1 MGCAAKSV
9 HDQDCQSESQA
20 GSDAISRTRENQILL
35 LEKMDFVFTLPLM
48 QAKRSDHIQGNPG
61 FCTVQLNTGCNLFL
75 AYISSSSK
83 SIPAHL
89 CPWFDALNVLIE
101 CPVSDAWR

>member
-1 MGCAAKSV
+1 MRRRACMIKIARASHKLGV
-9 HDQDCQSESQA
+9 TP
-20 GSDAISRTRENQILL
+20 ISRTRENQILL

-48 QAKRSDHIQGNPG
+48 QAKRSDHLQGNPG
-61 FCTVQLNTGCNLFL
+61 FCTVQLDTGCNLFL